1 MFYKL
6 EKNLHNLKLYINSTL
21 ETLRVYKNTIKP
33 QRQIIS
39 LFSKL
44 SLKLTSK

>member
-1 MFYKL
+1 M
-6 EKNLHNLKLYINSTL
+6 EKDLHNLKLYINSTL
-21 ETLRVYKNTIKP
+21 ETLRVCKNTIKS

-39 LFSKL
+39 IFSKL